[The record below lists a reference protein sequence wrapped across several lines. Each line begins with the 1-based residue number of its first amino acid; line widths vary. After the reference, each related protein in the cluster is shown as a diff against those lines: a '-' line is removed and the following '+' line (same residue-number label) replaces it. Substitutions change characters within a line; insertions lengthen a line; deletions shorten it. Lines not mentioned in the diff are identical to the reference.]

1 MSSPRVALDAA
12 AERLGSLRTWG
23 HALLRLT
30 LLAVTIAGAGTLLA
44 ATLAPLAGG
53 AAAAVQTVDRRLL
66 TIPPL
71 PPTLGEPAE
80 RSVVLA
86 RDGSVLAILRDE
98 NRSAVKL
105 SEVPQH
111 VVEAVIVTE
120 DADFRQHNGV
130 NWRAV
135 ARAAL
140 DNVRAGEVTS
150 GASTITQQLVKN
162 LTGDSAQTLDR
173 KLREALWA
181 VELEERLTKD
191 QILEEYLNRAYF
203 GNAVYGIGTASEY
216 YWGKP
221 VTQLTVA
228 DGALLAGLIRSP
240 QANDP
245 VRNPQAAVRRR
256 NIVLGQMADAGLLAG
271 QEADRLQSAA
281 LGLNVT
287 PPQPP
292 RDPFLVA
299 YVREVLKQDPALG
312 ADARS
317 RDHLALTGGLTIRT
331 TFDPRLQDLAGA
343 AIREVLSDPEG
354 PQAALVVVHPATG
367 EVLAVGTGPK
377 RFGQGPGETEV
388 SPAVPGLGSRF
399 GRQPGSA
406 FKPFAIVAA
415 LQADVSP
422 TYTIDT
428 PSPYIAQSPACRNGD
443 GSPWTP
449 GNYSDGGGGVM
460 DMARATALSSNVYFA
475 HLVDQKIGPGPL
487 VDAARRLGITHSELQ
502 PICSAVL
509 GGEEVFPLD
518 MASALGTLANGGL
531 HCTAF
536 AVAEVVDR
544 DGRTISRR
552 DADCDRAVEAD
563 VAARATALLRGPIEH
578 GTASRNAALG
588 RPAAGKTGTTQDYR
602 DAWFIGYVPQLS
614 AATWVGY
621 EDAQRPMTDRRC
633 GGGVTGGCLPAMIW
647 QRFMSRAVAT
657 LGLPPEDFAPP
668 PPLASTLVPD
678 VVGRPV
684 GEAQQILA
692 DVRLASSV
700 QTVTSS
706 RPAGTVVAQNP
717 PAGARAEVASGVTL
731 SVSDGR
737 GPRSVMPNLVGLT
750 AAEADARLRALG
762 LRAMMYIV
770 PLDNGHHHGMVLAQ
784 SPPAGS
790 AAAGAAITVS
800 VGQWTGS
807 PGAPPGPG

>member
-1 MSSPRVALDAA
+1 MSSPRVAFDAA
-12 AERLGSLRTWG
+12 AERLGSPQTWG
-23 HALLRLT
+23 HVLLRLT

-44 ATLAPLAGG
+44 ASLAPVAGV
-53 AAAAVQTVDRRLL
+53 AAATVQAVDRRLL
-66 TIPPL
+66 AIPPL
-71 PPTLGEPAE
+71 PATLGEPPE

-86 RDGSVLAILRDE
+86 RDGTVLAILRDQ
-98 NRSAVKL
+98 NRSAIKL
-105 SEVPQH
+105 SEVPRH
-111 VVEAVIVTE
+111 AVDAVLATE
-120 DADFRQHNGV
+120 DADFRDHSGV

-140 DNVRAGEVTS
+140 GNVRAGEVTS
-150 GASTITQQLVKN
+150 GASTITQQLVKD
-162 LTGDSAQTLDR
+162 LTGDAAPTLDR

-181 VELEERLTKD
+181 VELEDRLNKE

-228 DGALLAGLIRSP
+228 EGALLAGLIRSP
-240 QANDP
+240 ETNDP
-245 VRNPQAAVRRR
+245 VRHPLAAVRRR
-256 NIVLGQMADAGLLAG
+256 NIVLSQMADAGLLDG
-271 QEADRLQSAA
+271 QEADRLRSAA
-281 LGLNVT
+281 LALNVT

-292 RDPFLVA
+292 TDPFLVA
-299 YVREVLKQDPALG
+299 YVRTILRQDPALG
-312 ADARS
+312 ADAAS

-331 TFDPRLQDLAGA
+331 TFDPRLQDLAVA
-343 AIREVLSDPEG
+343 AIRGVLSDPEG
-354 PQAALVVVHPATG
+354 PQAALAVVHPRTG

-377 RFGQGPGETEV
+377 RFGQDAGETEV

-406 FKPFAIVAA
+406 FKPFALVAA
-415 LQADVSP
+415 LEADVSP

-428 PSPYIAQSPACRNGD
+428 SSPYVAQSPACRNGD

-449 GNYSDGGGGVM
+449 GNYSDAGGGVM
-460 DMARATALSSNVYFA
+460 DMTRATALSSNVYFA
-475 HLVDQKIGPGPL
+475 HLVDQKIRAGAL

-509 GGEEVFPLD
+509 GSEEVFPLD
-518 MASALGTLANGGL
+518 MASAFGTLANGGL

-536 AVAEVVDR
+536 AVAEIVDR

-563 VAARATALLRGPIEH
+563 VAARANALLRGPVEH

-588 RPAAGKTGTTQDYR
+588 RPAAGKTGTTQGYR

-614 AATWVGY
+614 GATWVGY
-621 EDAQRPMTDRRC
+621 EDAQRPMADRRC
-633 GGGVTGGCLPAMIW
+633 GGGVTGGCLPTMIW

-657 LGLPPEDFAPP
+657 LELPPEDFAPP
-668 PPLASTLVPD
+668 PPMAPTLVPD

-684 GEAQQILA
+684 GEARQILA
-692 DVRLASSV
+692 DVRLAAAV
-700 QTVTSS
+700 QTITSS

-717 PAGARAEVASGVTL
+717 PADARAEVGSSVTL

-737 GPRSVMPNLVGLT
+737 GPRLVMPALVGLT

-762 LRAMMYIV
+762 LRALMYVV
-770 PLDNGHHHGMVLAQ
+770 PLANGHHHGRVLAQ
-784 SPPAGS
+784 SPPPGS
-790 AAAGAAITVS
+790 DAADATITVS
-800 VGQWTGS
+800 VGQWTRS
-807 PGAPPGPG
+807 